1 MTYKGQ
7 NVFNMALLAV
17 TVGIFIYLI
26 VVPGSMPLFFT
37 MAGLAFVFGL
47 LLVMPI
53 GSADMPVV
61 MSLLNSYAGLASA
74 ATGFVLSNKV
84 LIIAG
89 TLDGFS
95 GFILSILMCRA
106 MNRSMTNVLFGAFGS
121 AATAAGGASNR
132 DRCAKS
138 VSTTSLPNSLTPTKS
153 CSCPVMD
160 WQPRRRNTQCAN
172 LQTCSRSAV

>member
-1 MTYKGQ
+1 
-7 NVFNMALLAV
+7 MALLA
-17 TVGIFIYLI
+17 TTIGIFVYLI
-26 VVPGSMPLFFT
+26 FVPGSMPLFFV
-37 MAGLAFVFGL
+37 MVGLAFLFGI

-53 GSADMPVV
+53 GAADMPVV

-121 AATAAGGASNR
+121 AATSAS
-132 DRCAKS
+132 
-138 VSTTSLPNSLTPTKS
+138 
-153 CSCPVMD
+153 
-160 WQPRRRNTQCAN
+160 
-172 LQTCSRSAV
+172 SR